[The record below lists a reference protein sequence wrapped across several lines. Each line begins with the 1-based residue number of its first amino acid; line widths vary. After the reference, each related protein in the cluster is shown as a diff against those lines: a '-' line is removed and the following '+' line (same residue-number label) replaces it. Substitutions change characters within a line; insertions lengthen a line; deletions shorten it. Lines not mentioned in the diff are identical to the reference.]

1 MHVRIRMCGAH
12 EKIVGRNMEN
22 IHPGQVEDRTERE
35 IGTGHQFNETN
46 SIMTEKTGGKKG
58 ERVQMQITFSCQLT
72 FPRCLLSTWQQ
83 FRFDYYNGRILV
95 GLTNRL

>member
-1 MHVRIRMCGAH
+1 MCGAH

-46 SIMTEKTGGKKG
+46 SIMTEKTGGK
-58 ERVQMQITFSCQLT
+58 RVRGCKCKSPFPVNLLFHDAYYPLGNNFVLT
-72 FPRCLLSTWQQ
+72 TTMDGYLWA
-83 FRFDYYNGRILV
+83 
-95 GLTNRL
+95 